1 MRRFVVFAIAAWLT
15 CAPVLSGR
23 AQNQPPVPRPFV
35 AILIV
40 DGLRPDLVT
49 PGTTPTLWRLQ
60 REGNVYL
67 DSHSVFPSVTRV
79 NGASLST
86 GAYPARHGLV
96 GNTMYVPSVAP
107 QPLSAGEWE
116 NLARI
121 ADAAPDRRLLTAQT
135 LAERVTAA
143 GLTFVAVSSGTTG
156 SGFVLNPEARHGVG
170 TLIMPGLEPGVRV
183 AFPDAA
189 NRDVLKKFDEPAN
202 EQPRTRLEWAE
213 RVVRDY
219 VLPELRP
226 DVLVDWLTEP
236 DGAQHAEGAGSPAA
250 LAGLAR
256 SDAEIARFLEAATR
270 LGLDDRLH
278 LIITSDHGFARNS
291 EGVSLIDVLVREGAK
306 ASPSSDDVVV
316 VGESHLAS
324 IHVKGDDRTRITQ
337 VARAL
342 LREPWVEAVFTAPAS
357 SATTS
362 PSSRRAAQRSADPPK
377 GFVPGTFS
385 LDLIRQRHPTRGADV
400 IVALRWS
407 SDENAYG
414 VRGLQTVHSTT
425 RSGTLTGQA
434 SGHGGI
440 GPATM
445 RNTLILWGP
454 RLRPRQTV
462 RVPAGIVDVAPT
474 ALALLGIQTTDAGM
488 DGRVLEEVFATG
500 PDAERIPQTRTIH
513 HVTTSGYDGVVQVSR
528 AADRWYVDKA
538 WRLPPSPSR

>member
-1 MRRFVVFAIAAWLT
+1 MTRVRTTAVLAALVCLAGEARLT
-15 CAPVLSGR
+15 PRLT
-23 AQNQPPVPRPFV
+23 AQEAPRPMV
-35 AILIV
+35 AVLIV
-40 DGLRPDLVT
+40 DGLRPDLIT
-49 PGTTPTLWRLQ
+49 PETTPTLWRLQ

-67 DSHSVFPSVTRV
+67 DSHSAFPSVTRV

-96 GNTMYVPSVAP
+96 GNTMYVPSVAA
-107 QPLSAGEWE
+107 QPLSAGEWQ

-121 ADAAPDRRLLTAQT
+121 GDASPDRRLLTVPT

-156 SGFVLNPEARHGVG
+156 SGFVLNPEARNGVG

-189 NRDVLKKFDEPAN
+189 NRDVHKKFDEPADN
-202 EQPRTRLEWAE
+202 QPRTRLQWTE

-236 DGAQHAEGAGSPAA
+236 DGAQHGEGAGSPAA
-250 LAGLAR
+250 LAGLGR

-278 LIITSDHGFARNS
+278 LIVTSDHGFARHS
-291 EGVSLIDVLVREGAK
+291 DAVSIIDVLVRDGAK

-316 VGESHLAS
+316 VGESQLAS
-324 IHVKGDDRTRITQ
+324 IHVKDRDRARIAQ
-337 VARAL
+337 VARTL
-342 LREPWVEAVFTAPAS
+342 LTQPWVEAVFTAPAS
-357 SATTS
+357 PAAAR
-362 PSSRRAAQRSADPPK
+362 SRERTADPAM
-377 GFVPGTFS
+377 GFVPGTYS
-385 LDLIRQRHPTRGADV
+385 LDLIRQRHPVRGADL

-407 SDENAYG
+407 SEPNAYG
-414 VRGLQTVHSTT
+414 VRGTQTVHSTT
-425 RSGTLTGQA
+425 RSGPLTGEA

-445 RNTLILWGP
+445 RNTLIVWGP
-454 RLRPRQTV
+454 RLRARQIV
-462 RVPAGIVDVAPT
+462 RLPAGIVDIAPT
-474 ALALLGIQTTDAGM
+474 VLALLGLPATDGTM
-488 DGRVLEEVFATG
+488 DGRVLTEVFATG
-500 PDAERIPQTRTIH
+500 PDAERIAQTRTIH
-513 HVTTSGYDGVVQVSR
+513 RVATSTYEGLLQVSR
-528 AADRWYVDKA
+528 IDGHWYVDKA
-538 WRLPPSPSR
+538 WRVTPTPVPTP